1 MAKKWKE
8 RVNEFTNKTLESA
21 NRCMILSMV
30 MGMFDYSEDMLSYFR
45 KEFLERGFLNYG
57 SAAVLKKEDRYYAG
71 YWSNVDFDDY
81 GLPTGTADFF
91 T

>member
-8 RVNEFTNKTLESA
+8 RVNEYTNNTLEFT

-45 KEFLERGFLNYG
+45 KEF
-57 SAAVLKKEDRYYAG
+57 
-71 YWSNVDFDDY
+71 
-81 GLPTGTADFF
+81 
-91 T
+91 